1 MNRIILRKG
10 SLSEYE
16 GKGWPGIFELIKKK
30 HKNDMMLK
38 KLREIVKEGLCFEEE
53 LLLYGYK
60 GTDRDLIWSCMEFFY
75 QNLYNLNFKDF
86 IWNDDSDEWE
96 NYHFQ
101 IKYKDHL
108 SSVEILYGIGSTCI
122 IKPVD
127 TISDKAKVLDLE
139 SISFKV
145 NGDIVYYAD

>member
-10 SLSEYE
+10 SLSEYK
-16 GKGWPGIFELIKKK
+16 GKSWAGIFELIKKK

-38 KLREIVKEGLCFEEE
+38 KLIEIVKEGLCFEEE
-53 LLLYGYK
+53 LLMYGYK
-60 GTDRDLIWSCMEFFY
+60 GGDRDLIWSCMEFFY
-75 QNLYNLNFKDF
+75 QNLYNLDFKDF

-96 NYHFQ
+96 NYNFQ

-108 SSVEILYGIGSTCI
+108 SSVEIVYGIGSTCI
-122 IKPVD
+122 IKPAESV
-127 TISDKAKVLDLE
+127 SDKAKVLNLE
-139 SISFKV
+139 NLHFKV

>member
-10 SLSEYE
+10 SLSEYK
-16 GKGWPGIFELIKKK
+16 GKGFAGIFELVKKK
-30 HKNDMMLK
+30 HKNDLMLK

-60 GTDRDLIWSCMEFFY
+60 GEDRDLIWSCMEFFY
-75 QNLYNLNFKDF
+75 QNLYNLDFKDF

-108 SSVEILYGIGSTCI
+108 SSVESLYRIESTCI
-122 IKPVD
+122 IKPAEAV
-127 TISDKAKVLDLE
+127 SDKAKVLDLD

-145 NGDIVYYAD
+145 NGDIVYYAN